1 MSATGPKDISAL
13 SPDIVAYTNGPI
25 LLAKTSTI
33 YAMAMLT
40 VSLRIYSRQFIV
52 KSLGKDDW
60 AMLSALVFATVCF
73 VSYVYQVSLGV
84 GKYVAVIQADEGNYR
99 QILRARQIHMIAVVI
114 GISLAKI
121 SICFFLLRLTVSRLC
136 SYFLWS
142 IIVFTACFAIACTGT
157 LIFQCTP
164 VAAAWDVRLR
174 APPFG
179 TGNATCFSREAFRTI
194 GLFNGVVNILTDFLL
209 ALLPIPLI
217 WTLPM
222 TIRSR
227 LSLIVILGLGI
238 FAALAGIMRQM
249 SLARTFADEEP
260 WIHDSYAIWNFIE
273 LDTGI
278 IAASLPA
285 TKPLLSRLYD
295 TAINLSKG
303 TKVMTSENKGAN
315 VRRARPSNAYMS
327 DMGPYTAGQTAR
339 VDAQLVGIANKDA
352 WDSELAT
359 SSNDSV
365 LPTHESTGKSQDL
378 DRVVC

>member
-60 AMLSALVFATVCF
+60 AMLSA
-73 VSYVYQVSLGV
+73 
-84 GKYVAVIQADEGNYR
+84 
-99 QILRARQIHMIAVVI
+99 
-114 GISLAKI
+114 
-121 SICFFLLRLTVSRLC
+121 
-136 SYFLWS
+136 
-142 IIVFTACFAIACTGT
+142 